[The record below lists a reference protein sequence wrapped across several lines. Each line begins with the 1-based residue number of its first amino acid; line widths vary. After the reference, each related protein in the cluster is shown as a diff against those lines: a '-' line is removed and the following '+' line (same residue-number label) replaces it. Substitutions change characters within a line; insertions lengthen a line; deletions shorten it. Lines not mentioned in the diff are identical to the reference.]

1 MKPDSDVLV
10 YVLSLILYKMMM
22 MNMMCCSCTM
32 YDDDDDDVYLC
43 QCMFCQLCGVLCKMM
58 NLCFCSNAYS
68 ANELCQLATKPVSN
82 KKNTDTSK
90 HKCVWAIFYKGDASI
105 LKHVSNQFI
114 RDASDLYWCLHFYL
128 KEMRFT

>member
-58 NLCFCSNAYS
+58 NLCFCSNACS
-68 ANELCQLATKPVSN
+68 ANDLAAKPVIN
-82 KKNTDTSK
+82 KKN
-90 HKCVWAIFYKGDASI
+90 HR
-105 LKHVSNQFI
+105 HV
-114 RDASDLYWCLHFYL
+114 
-128 KEMRFT
+128 